1 LELPLAIAVYGY
13 MNVAIFKVYGAGI
26 LVFEFFLL
34 LIIMSDVPRAGMSA
48 RSVQEGLMLFSVFLV
63 VSTVLAVGLIHLHRW
78 AAMSVSAL
86 GVFWSLAL
94 ATLLGYGPWQS
105 LFVGFPVIFGLL
117 LPLYATIENWAALKP
132 ISDRTF
138 EPFVRGLRSSD
149 RFHLE

>member
-105 LFVGFPVIFGLL
+105 LFGLL